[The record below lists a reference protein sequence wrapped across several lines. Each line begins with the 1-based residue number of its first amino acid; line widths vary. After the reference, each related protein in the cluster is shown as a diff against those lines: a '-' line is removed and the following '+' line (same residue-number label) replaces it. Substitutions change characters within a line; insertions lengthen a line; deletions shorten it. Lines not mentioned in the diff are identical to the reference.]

1 MTFFGQCLR
10 ESGFARKRVVD
21 GVSFR
26 TVVADLEERPSKGS
40 PGDDK
45 TEHSRRAWLLP
56 LAAIC
61 GLSLTTQGASYLL
74 IQLYL
79 KDLGV
84 QPLIISLSSSLGWMG
99 TLLGSVFWGSLSD
112 TRAKRPLFYLI
123 LGGGSLVIG
132 SLAFSLP
139 AAGVLAV
146 SFVRVFLV
154 TGVTA
159 IALAVVS
166 GMSTLQQRGRNLSYI
181 NSFRS
186 LGFLAGSLGAGFLLE
201 ELGFRFGFAVL
212 AVLPLLALSFVSSLS
227 EGKSDLSKRRDS
239 TFRILTKGGLRCLY
253 IGTVLR
259 QMGTAGAGSLI
270 YVHMAS
276 LGIRAGAMGGVSA
289 LNPAIQVLGMLLFGQ
304 LADRIGRK
312 AIFLFGFGAS
322 ALVPLVYALSK
333 SVWGMASGYL
343 LLGVA
348 FSSLYVGSTAHIG
361 DRIPA
366 NQQGAMLGLFESSR
380 GLGGVLGPL
389 LAGAITPYV
398 GYQGMFLTMVGVAA
412 IGFLFVLLGG
422 PRSTELIPSTT
433 QR

>member
-1 MTFFGQCLR
+1 MFSEFLG
-10 ESGFARKRVVD
+10 GFARKRLKD
-21 GVSFR
+21 GISFR
-26 TVVADLEERPSKGS
+26 TVVTYLEKRPFQVS

-45 TEHSRRAWLLP
+45 TERSRRAWLLP
-56 LAAIC
+56 LSVIC
-61 GLSLTTQGASYLL
+61 GLSLTTQGATYLL

-79 KDLGV
+79 KDLGA
-84 QPLIISLSSSLGWMG
+84 QPLIISLSSSLGWLG
-99 TLLGSVFWGSLSD
+99 TLFGSVFWGSLSD
-112 TRAKRPLFYLI
+112 TRAKKPLFFLI
-123 LGGGSLVIG
+123 LGGGSLVIAL
-132 SLAFSLP
+132 LAFSLP

-159 IALAVVS
+159 IAMAIVS
-166 GMSTLQQRGRNLSYI
+166 GMSTSQQRGRNLSYI
-181 NSFRS
+181 SSSRS
-186 LGFLAGSLGAGFLLE
+186 LGFLLGSLAAGFLFE
-201 ELGFRFGFAVL
+201 GLGFRFSFAAL
-212 AVLPLLALSFVSSLS
+212 AVLPLLALAFLSSLS
-227 EGKSDLSKRRDS
+227 EGKGVSSKERDS
-239 TFRILTKGGLRCLY
+239 TFRILARGGLRCLY

-270 YVHMAS
+270 YVYMAT

-289 LNPAIQVLGMLLFGQ
+289 LNPATQVLGMLLFGH

-322 ALVPLVYALSK
+322 ALVPLVFAFSGN
-333 SVWGMASGYL
+333 VGGMASGYL

-398 GYQGMFLTMVGVAA
+398 GYQGMFLTMVCVA
-412 IGFLFVLLGG
+412 ITGFL
-422 PRSTELIPSTT
+422 LILFRFRRIDATPIS
-433 QR
+433 

>member
-1 MTFFGQCLR
+1 MPKKR
-10 ESGFARKRVVD
+10 RPDFARKGIAD
-21 GVSFR
+21 GVCFR
-26 TVVADLEERPSKGS
+26 TVVTHSGEGPPQSDSVEDNAG
-40 PGDDK
+40 G
-45 TEHSRRAWLLP
+45 SRRAWLLP
-56 LAAIC
+56 LSAIC

-84 QPLIISLSSSLGWMG
+84 QPLLISLSSSLGWMG

-123 LGGGSLVIG
+123 LGGGALVIG
-132 SLAFSLP
+132 SLSFGLP
-139 AAGVLAV
+139 ASGVLAV

-159 IALAVVS
+159 IAMAIVS
-166 GMSTLQQRGRNLSYI
+166 GMSKLKQRGRNLSYI
-181 NSFRS
+181 SSSRS

-201 ELGFRFGFAVL
+201 ALNFRSSFLVL
-212 AVLPLLALSFVSSLS
+212 ALLPLAALSFLPSLS
-227 EGKSDLSKRRDS
+227 ESGNSEAKQRRDS
-239 TFRILTKGGLRCLY
+239 TFKTLAKGGLRCLY

-270 YVHMAS
+270 YVYMAT

-289 LNPAIQVLGMLLFGQ
+289 LNPATQVIGMLLFGQ

-322 ALVPLVYALSK
+322 ALVPLVFAFSGNA
-333 SVWGMASGYL
+333 WGMGAGYL

-366 NQQGAMLGLFESSR
+366 NQQGALLGLFESSR

-389 LAGAITPYV
+389 FAGAITPYV
-398 GYQGMFLTMVGVAA
+398 GYQGMFLTMVGVAGV
-412 IGFLFVLLGG
+412 GFLFVILSGAR
-422 PRSTELIPSTT
+422 PRN
-433 QR
+433 R